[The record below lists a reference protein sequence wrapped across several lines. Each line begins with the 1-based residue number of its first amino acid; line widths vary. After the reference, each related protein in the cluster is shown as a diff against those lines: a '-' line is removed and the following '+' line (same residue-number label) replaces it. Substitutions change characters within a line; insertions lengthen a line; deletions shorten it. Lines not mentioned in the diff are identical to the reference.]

1 MLGAVGW
8 LSNLVVGSGLKV
20 GIVGFFPDATKF
32 VGSGES
38 GVFSFFPLTRETVRI

>member
-1 MLGAVGW
+1 MHGAARW

-38 GVFSFFPLTRETVRI
+38 GVFGFLPLTRETVRV